1 MNVILRRSDSVD
13 IPLILVIIG
22 LVIVV
27 VSFLVGN
34 SSRSYSDELEKVSIS
49 LHQESNNLKKRLNV
63 IEDELM
69 IGVGTVQT
77 SRQSQQRVK
86 PIHEIIINQILSL
99 QGQGFSTEDIAKR
112 ASLTSA
118 EVNAVLREKGV
129 I

>member
-1 MNVILRRSDSVD
+1 
-13 IPLILVIIG
+13 
-22 LVIVV
+22 
-27 VSFLVGN
+27 
-34 SSRSYSDELEKVSIS
+34 
-49 LHQESNNLKKRLNV
+49 
-63 IEDELM
+63 M